1 MSGYELAQLNVG
13 IIKGPIDGPVMAEFV
28 ANLDPINALAER
40 TPGFVWRLQTEEGN
54 ATAIRPYPENENMAV
69 NMSVW
74 KDVDSLRLFVFHSE
88 HVKIMRR
95 RAEWFEKMDQAFLVL
110 WWVPRGHRPTIE
122 EAKARL
128 EMLRAKGPTAEAFT
142 FRQAFAPP
150 DAQQARPAVSFGDE
164 CPAT

>member
-1 MSGYELAQLNVG
+1 MSNYELAQLNIG

-28 ANLDPINALAER
+28 ANLEPINALAER

-88 HVKIMRR
+88 HVAIMRR
-95 RAEWFEKMDQAFLVL
+95 RREWFEKMDEAFLVL
-110 WWVPRGHRPTIE
+110 WWVPKGHKPTIE

-128 EMLRAKGPTAEAFT
+128 ETLRRKGPSAEAFT
-142 FRQAFAPP
+142 FRQAYPPP
-150 DAQQARPAVSFGDE
+150 DAPQAAPAEFGDE
-164 CPAT
+164 CPA

>member
-1 MSGYELAQLNVG
+1 MSAFELAQLNIGVIRG
-13 IIKGPIDGPVMAEFV
+13 AIDSPVMAEFA
-28 ANLDPINALAER
+28 ANLDRINVLAER

-88 HVKIMRR
+88 HAAIMRR
-95 RAEWFEKMDQAFLVL
+95 RSEWFEKMNEAFLVL
-110 WWVPRGHRPTIE
+110 WWVPKGHRPGIE

-128 EMLRAKGPTAEAFT
+128 ELLRRKGPTAEAFT
-142 FRQAFAPP
+142 FRQAYPPP
-150 DAQQARPAVSFGDE
+150 DAPQSSPAAFGDE
-164 CPAT
+164 CPAA

>member
-1 MSGYELAQLNVG
+1 MSAFELAQLNIG
-13 IIKGPIDGPVMAEFV
+13 IIRGPIDSPVMAEFV
-28 ANLDPINALAER
+28 ANLDRINALAER

-88 HVKIMRR
+88 HVTIMRR
-95 RAEWFEKMDQAFLVL
+95 RSEWFEKMKEAFLVL
-110 WWVPRGHRPTIE
+110 WWVPKGHRPTIE

-128 EMLRAKGPTAEAFT
+128 ELLRRKGPTAEAFT
-142 FRQAFAPP
+142 FRQAYPPP
-150 DAQQARPAVSFGDE
+150 DAPQSSPTGFGDE
-164 CPAT
+164 CPAA

>member
-1 MSGYELAQLNVG
+1 MSAFELAQLNIG

-40 TPGFVWRLQTEEGN
+40 TPGFVWRFQTEEGN
-54 ATAIRPYPENENMAV
+54 ATSVRPYPENENMAI
-69 NMSVW
+69 NLSVW
-74 KDVDSLRLFVFHSE
+74 KDVDALRLFVFHSD

-110 WWVPRGHRPTIE
+110 WWVPKGHRPTVE

-128 EMLRAKGPTAEAFT
+128 ETLRRKGPTAEAFT
-142 FRQAFAPP
+142 FRQAYPSPSAP
-150 DAQQARPAVSFGDE
+150 QARSAGFADE
-164 CPAT
+164 CPAA